1 VNYGRTGGYGM
12 SLPVSFF
19 VETLQDY
26 GADDRFAIAN
36 VDDEVVIS
44 LEPRLRRMNEL
55 MGVS

>member
-1 VNYGRTGGYGM
+1 M
-12 SLPVSFF
+12 SLPAQYSIGI
-19 VETLQDY
+19 LQND

-55 MGVS
+55 MGV

>member
-1 VNYGRTGGYGM
+1 M
-12 SLPVSFF
+12 SPLLPDLWSMFCS
-19 VETLQDY
+19 E

-55 MGVS
+55 MGV

>member
-1 VNYGRTGGYGM
+1 M
-12 SLPVSFF
+12 SLPAQYSIGV
-19 VETLQDY
+19 LQND

-55 MGVS
+55 MGV